1 MPDDSL
7 ARAAAL
13 LDPARVEVGP
23 ELTHG
28 YLNVLAALPPAPTV
42 GARTMRT
49 AFYPVYYERLRPL
62 ALRVATGFAAPGR
75 AGDRAR
81 AVARL
86 GLAAGASVLD
96 VACGPGNFTGY
107 FGRVVGASGLAVGL
121 DASDSMLAKAVA
133 TNSGP
138 SVAYLRGDAE
148 RLPFPDATFDAVS
161 CFAALYLMS
170 DPYAAL
176 AEIVRVLRPAGRV
189 AVLTSFAGDHLPV
202 RALTRVG
209 QVTTGVRPFG
219 RDDITGALRELGLV
233 EVRQDVRG
241 LAQEVWAR
249 KP

>member
-13 LDPARVEVGP
+13 LDPARVEVSP
-23 ELTHG
+23 EITRG
-28 YLNVLAALPPAPTV
+28 YLNVLAALPPASTV

-86 GLAAGASVLD
+86 GLTAGATVLD
-96 VACGPGNFTGY
+96 VGCGPGNFTGY
-107 FGRVVGASGLAVGL
+107 FGRVVGPAGLAIGL

-133 TNSGP
+133 NNSGP

-170 DPYAAL
+170 DAYAAL
-176 AEIVRVLRPAGRV
+176 AEIVRVLRPDGRV
-189 AVLTSFAGDHLPV
+189 AVLTSFTGDHLPLRV
-202 RALTRVG
+202 LTRVG
-209 QVTTGVRPFG
+209 RLTTGVRPFG
-219 RDDITGALRELGLV
+219 RDDITGALRGRGLA
-233 EVRQDVRG
+233 EVQQDVRG